1 MSLRLQINLIIAVML
16 LAFAALLVGLQLKDT
31 SRGVHEEIGGSNLVA
46 IQVLSQVEA
55 TSRDGGLSAMTLF
68 LKGLG
73 RIRGNEIELFGEDGA
88 LLYRSPPPRY
98 KAGRDAPQW
107 YASLVAPPLKTREIN
122 LPHGRVVVRPD
133 PSRAILDGWD
143 DFIPLLATLLV
154 GVVFANALAYW
165 LVGRA
170 LHPFQQLAQGLR
182 GIAMGDYA
190 MRLPVLHGREAA
202 GLGEDFNGMAQSVQD
217 GMLAREK
224 ARAATVALA
233 ENRELTQAI
242 QTRIEEV
249 RRQIARE
256 LHDDLGQQVTAIKS
270 LGFAI
275 SHRAQGL
282 DARIAES
289 AGMVVQ
295 CADAMYESVHQ
306 MVGQLRPLALDRFG
320 LADALQDLVE
330 QARTKHPGVQ
340 IQLQLEGV
348 LDGVVGELAT
358 AVYRIAQESLTN
370 AVRHAQAKLIA
381 LQVHVEPHQI
391 VLEVRDDGR
400 GLHKDWELTGHFG
413 VIGMRERAES
423 LGGSFEIEPIASGGV
438 RMRASLPLALGT
450 DMEPYRG

>member
-1 MSLRLQINLIIAVML
+1 
-16 LAFAALLVGLQLKDT
+16 
-31 SRGVHEEIGGSNLVA
+31 
-46 IQVLSQVEA
+46 
-55 TSRDGGLSAMTLF
+55 
-68 LKGLG
+68 
-73 RIRGNEIELFGEDGA
+73 
-88 LLYRSPPPRY
+88 
-98 KAGRDAPQW
+98 
-107 YASLVAPPLKTREIN
+107 
-122 LPHGRVVVRPD
+122 
-133 PSRAILDGWD
+133 
-143 DFIPLLATLLV
+143 
-154 GVVFANALAYW
+154 
-165 LVGRA
+165 
-170 LHPFQQLAQGLR
+170 
-182 GIAMGDYA
+182 
-190 MRLPVLHGREAA
+190 LHGREAA